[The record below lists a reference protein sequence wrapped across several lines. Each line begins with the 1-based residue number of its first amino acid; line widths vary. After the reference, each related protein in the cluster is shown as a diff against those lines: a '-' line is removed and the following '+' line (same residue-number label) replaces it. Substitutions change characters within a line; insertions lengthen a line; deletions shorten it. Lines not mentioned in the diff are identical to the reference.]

1 MTTDLNLDLI
11 RKKMRTRNI
20 SDFYIQN
27 FLEQVRKVAESS
39 SGSVDLRTVQTPQ
52 SDLLLETTK

>member
-11 RKKMRTRNI
+11 CKKMRTRNI

-27 FLEQVRKVAESS
+27 FLEQVRKV
-39 SGSVDLRTVQTPQ
+39 G
-52 SDLLLETTK
+52 